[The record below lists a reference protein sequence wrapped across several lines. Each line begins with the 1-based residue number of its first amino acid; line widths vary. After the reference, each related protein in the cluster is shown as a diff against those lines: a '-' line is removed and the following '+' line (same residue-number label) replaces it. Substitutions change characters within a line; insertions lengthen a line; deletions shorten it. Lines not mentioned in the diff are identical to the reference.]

1 MRCNVGGIERAIRLV
16 LGIGLLV
23 LAVSPDLPLEDTG
36 VFYFFGVLALVTG
49 ALGYC
54 PAWKLL
60 GINTTRALKASGR
73 KMIVG
78 MVLSVVMASFSALTM
93 AAEKDIMT
101 PRVSPKEIEI
111 ARALK
116 NPLPQTSKTIA
127 LGKKVYRGKGSCV
140 LCHGVDGRGTGMGA
154 PSLEPSPRNFHRA
167 GFWRHRTDGE
177 LFWTIKNGSFGTGM
191 VAYGGF
197 LTDKEIWAVITYEH
211 TFADGME
218 DGSEVGNKGVGPD
231 MMRPHQGGC
240 CQVPELSPKLERKP

>member
-1 MRCNVGGIERAIRLV
+1 MTHNVGVTE
-16 LGIGLLV
+16 GLTKV
-23 LAVSPDLPLEDTG
+23 V
-36 VFYFFGVLALVTG
+36 
-49 ALGYC
+49 
-54 PAWKLL
+54 
-60 GINTTRALKASGR
+60 GINTCLLKASGT
-73 KMIVG
+73 KIIG
-78 MVLSVVMASFSALTM
+78 GTVLLAFMASVCGLPM
-93 AAEKDIMT
+93 AAEKDIII

-116 NPLPQTSKTIA
+116 NPLPQTSQTIA
-127 LGKKVYRGKGSCV
+127 MGKKVYQGKGSCV

-154 PSLEPSPRNFHRA
+154 PSLDPSPRNFHRP

-218 DGSEVGNKGVGPD
+218 DGSEVGNKGLGAED
-231 MMRPHQGGC
+231 DRAKGHMMQPHEGGC
-240 CQVPELSPKLERKP
+240 CQVPEPSPKLERKP

>member
-1 MRCNVGGIERAIRLV
+1 MTLSMLMAGLMMLVVGPSL
-16 LGIGLLV
+16 
-23 LAVSPDLPLEDTG
+23 
-36 VFYFFGVLALVTG
+36 
-49 ALGYC
+49 
-54 PAWKLL
+54 
-60 GINTTRALKASGR
+60 
-73 KMIVG
+73 
-78 MVLSVVMASFSALTM
+78 

-127 LGKKVYRGKGSCV
+127 IGKKVYQGKGSSV

-154 PSLEPSPRNFHRA
+154 PSLDPSPRNFHRA

-197 LTDKEIWAVITYEH
+197 LTDEEIWAVITYEH

-218 DGSEVGNKGVGPD
+218 QGKGMDDAGSAGSAMDDRP
-231 MMRPHQGGC
+231 MRPHEGGC
-240 CQVPELSPKLERKP
+240 CQIPEQSPKEKSKP